1 MTTSSKSFLSIIVLT
16 CAYINIALAIE
27 PLPNWIDPS
36 REKSDGLNPK
46 HFMVPSPPPESFR
59 LMAEYEKA
67 KAVVMG
73 WSGYSSMLTE
83 IAKFAS
89 MEGNAE
95 IWVVSGPESIPTV
108 PADKHIKLSCPLNTV
123 WMRDYG
129 PFGITESTNSLGI
142 VDSVYR
148 HFSYRRYDDQIPTCI
163 SHKQNIEVFAMNLIL
178 DGGNLMVD
186 RHGNLFMTK
195 VTYDWNNTKTKEE
208 VDNLLKE
215 YFNVK
220 TIHALDYAGYPSYPA
235 DGTGHIDMFVKLLN
249 DETVL
254 IAQSENEPFKSNC
267 QKAYEYFKKLKT
279 PSGNDY
285 KILRVKGW
293 SNGRTWY
300 TYTNSLIVNNVVLV
314 PSFSAAPAEN
324 QNAIKIYQEG
334 IPGVQVRLINSDS
347 SITSGGAIHCVTQ
360 LIPAIE

>member
-46 HFMVPSPPPESFR
+46 HFMIPSPPPESFR

-67 KAVVMG
+67 KAVAIG
-73 WSGYSSMLTE
+73 WSGYSSMLSE

-89 MEGNAE
+89 MDGNAE
-95 IWVVSGPESIPTV
+95 IWVMSGPDSIPNI
-108 PADKHIKLSCPLNTV
+108 PADKHIKLACPLNTV

-148 HFSYRRYDDQIPTCI
+148 HYAYRRLDDQIPTCI
-163 SHKQNIEVFAMNLIL
+163 ARKQDIEVFAMNLIL

-195 VTYDWNNTKTKEE
+195 RTYDWNNTKTKEE
-208 VDNLLKE
+208 IDSLLKE

-220 TIHALDYAGYPSYPA
+220 KIHTLEYAGYPNYPA

-249 DETVL
+249 DDTVL
-254 IAQSENEPFKSNC
+254 IAESENEPYKSNC
-267 QKAYEYFKKLKT
+267 QKAYEYFKELKT
-279 PSGNDY
+279 PNGGDY

-293 SNGRTWY
+293 DRSGTWY

-314 PSFSAAPAEN
+314 PSFSAYANEN
-324 QNAIKIYQEG
+324 QKAISIYQQG
-334 IPGVQVRLINSDS
+334 MPGVQVRLINSDS
-347 SITSGGAIHCVTQ
+347 SISAGGAIHCVTQ
-360 LIPAIE
+360 LIPAI